1 MPCPVVFV
9 GSLRTWVLEMD
20 KDVSKSW
27 MFKPNCS
34 LTPAQLAWL
43 YLSIVIVTLGI
54 SLGFYSMGLWMVLP
68 FAGIELT
75 VVAVAFIVYA
85 RHAGDYEKIVI
96 QHREVSVT
104 VVNAN
109 KTKTYNLN
117 PCWTR
122 VSLDTKPR
130 VLIKLE
136 SGEFNVVLGRFIDDL
151 TKEKLV
157 FELRR
162 ALALAAV

>member
-1 MPCPVVFV
+1 
-9 GSLRTWVLEMD
+9 
-20 KDVSKSW
+20 
-27 MFKPNCS
+27 
-34 LTPAQLAWL
+34 
-43 YLSIVIVTLGI
+43 
-54 SLGFYSMGLWMVLP
+54 MGLWLVLP

-117 PCWTR
+117 PGWTR

>member
-1 MPCPVVFV
+1 
-9 GSLRTWVLEMD
+9 MD
-20 KDVSKSW
+20 KDASKSW
-27 MFKPNCS
+27 LFKPNCS
-34 LTPAQLAWL
+34 LTPSQLAWL
-43 YLSIVIVTLGI
+43 YFSIVIVTLGI

-68 FAGIELT
+68 FAGIELA
-75 VVAVAFIVYA
+75 VVATAFLIYA
-85 RHAGDYEKIVI
+85 RHAGDYEQIVI
-96 QHREVSVT
+96 QPREVSVT
-104 VVNAN
+104 VVSAN
-109 KTKTYNLN
+109 RTKTYSLN
-117 PCWTR
+117 PGWTR
-122 VSLDTKPR
+122 VSLDKKPR